1 MSPTF
6 RPGPA
11 ERIRQHLAGVESLRA
26 EAVRAG
32 SAESVTLIK
41 HLQGLRFRHTYSDFL
56 ADKEYASATRFFLD
70 ELYGVRDF
78 TERDRQ
84 FSRIAGGIESLFP
97 ASVAELAVQ
106 MTELHVLTER
116 LDHSMALAW
125 LASPSRDSPGQRY
138 VVAWNATGTS
148 AQRQRQLAVVGDI
161 GTELQQLV
169 RKPGLR
175 TALRL
180 MRAPA
185 RAAGLESL
193 QGFLEAGFD
202 AFGSMREP
210 AVFMNAIR
218 SREDGWIQRLFA
230 ADNEACANELT
241 SIWNGE
247 QHS

>member
-1 MSPTF
+1 MRADTNEWTPCGAPQGIQ
-6 RPGPA
+6 PGPQVMMNNPDLFWGLIA
-11 ERIRQHLAGVESLRA
+11 SFWIGNVIVMAGVPTIMQAMLDEVGPKLKTGKQMLSES
-26 EAVRAG
+26 VRA
-32 SAESVTLIK
+32 
-41 HLQGLRFRHTYSDFL
+41 D
-56 ADKEYASATRFFLD
+56 TR
-70 ELYGVRDF
+70 E
-78 TERDRQ
+78 
-84 FSRIAGGIESLFP
+84 
-97 ASVAELAVQ
+97 
-106 MTELHVLTER
+106 
-116 LDHSMALAW
+116 
-125 LASPSRDSPGQRY
+125 
-138 VVAWNATGTS
+138 
-148 AQRQRQLAVVGDI
+148 GDI